1 MNDPSSDD
9 ERPDDAP
16 DEEAFEEAEEPRDP
30 PEGSF
35 AAASADVDDED
46 HDYDDEGAEGPGL
59 KKSIAAQGT
68 TLEAVLESLIFVSDK
83 PVTDRQLAKAA
94 RSRTA
99 DVRAALE
106 KLREFY
112 STRGVHLVEVGGGFQ
127 FRSAVSSAV
136 FVRDFVA
143 RKPVKLT
150 RAQVETLAIVA
161 YRQPVTRPEV
171 DDIRGVDSGA
181 ALKVLSDRNLI
192 KILGRKDEPGRP
204 LLYGTTPQFLEFFGM
219 ASLRDLPTL
228 QEFSELNEES
238 RGIFERRMGEPLD
251 LKSIDQAAKAA
262 EEGAQADLFDESD
275 DADADAQGPENVDA
289 EATGDEDSEASDED
303 APTASSAQTDSND
316 DDSDDDD
323 SDGDDSDDDDSNDD
337 DSDDDDSDDDDSDDD
352 DSDDDDSDDD
362 DSDDDD
368 SDDDDSDDDDSDDD
382 DSDDDDSDDDASR
395 DSTSEDEDE
404 DDEEDDDDDWD
415 DEDDEDDD

>member
-1 MNDPSSDD
+1 MSDATPDD
-9 ERPDDAP
+9 ERPESAEPDDDEDDVADSYEPRDRSAADPDDA
-16 DEEAFEEAEEPRDP
+16 ADP

-35 AAASADVDDED
+35 AAASADVDGED
-46 HDYDDEGAEGPGL
+46 PEDYEESFEGPGL
-59 KKSIAAQGT
+59 KKSIVAQGT

-94 RSRTA
+94 RSRLA
-99 DVRAALE
+99 DVKAALE
-106 KLREFY
+106 KLRAFY

-251 LKSIDQAAKAA
+251 LKSIDAAAKAA
-262 EEGAQADLFDESD
+262 EEGAQAEMFDASDSESDSETETESETEAETETESQTESRRARATTDESD
-275 DADADAQGPENVDA
+275 D
-289 EATGDEDSEASDED
+289 
-303 APTASSAQTDSND
+303 D
-316 DDSDDDD
+316 DDASSDDDD
-323 SDGDDSDDDDSNDD
+323 DDADEDDD
-337 DSDDDDSDDDDSDDD
+337 DDDDSDDDDESDDDDD
-352 DSDDDDSDDD
+352 DSDDGAASSGSDEE
-362 DSDDDD
+362 
-368 SDDDDSDDDDSDDD
+368 
-382 DSDDDDSDDDASR
+382 
-395 DSTSEDEDE
+395 SEDED
-404 DDEEDDDDDWD
+404 DDDDDDWD
-415 DEDDEDDD
+415 DEDDDEDDD

>member
-112 STRGVHLVEVGGGFQ
+112 STRGIHLVEVGGGFQ

-251 LKSIDQAAKAA
+251 LKSIDEAAKAA
-262 EEGAQADLFDESD
+262 EEGAQADLFDESEED
-275 DADADAQGPENVDA
+275 ADPDGADADATDRGSEESDDPTPEPASA
-289 EATGDEDSEASDED
+289 EA
-303 APTASSAQTDSND
+303 N
-316 DDSDDDD
+316 SDDDD
-323 SDGDDSDDDDSNDD
+323 SDDD

-404 DDEEDDDDDWD
+404 DDDEEDDDDDWD

>member
-1 MNDPSSDD
+1 MSDATPDD
-9 ERPDDAP
+9 ERPESAEPDD
-16 DEEAFEEAEEPRDP
+16 DEDDVAGSYEPRDP

-35 AAASADVDDED
+35 AAASADVDGED
-46 HDYDDEGAEGPGL
+46 PEDYEESFEGPGL
-59 KKSIAAQGT
+59 KKSIVAQGT

-94 RSRTA
+94 RSRLA
-99 DVRAALE
+99 DVKAALE
-106 KLREFY
+106 KLRAFY

-251 LKSIDQAAKAA
+251 LKSIDAAAKAA
-262 EEGAQADLFDESD
+262 EEGAQAEMFDESD
-275 DADADAQGPENVDA
+275 SESETESEPE
-289 EATGDEDSEASDED
+289 TDSESETESESESDSETESESETV
-303 APTASSAQTDSND
+303 AESESRARSD
-316 DDSDDDD
+316 DESRARSDDDD
-323 SDGDDSDDDDSNDD
+323 ESDEDDDDDDHEDDHEDD
-337 DSDDDDSDDDDSDDD
+337 DEDDDEDDEDDEDD
-352 DSDDDDSDDD
+352 
-362 DSDDDD
+362 
-368 SDDDDSDDDDSDDD
+368 
-382 DSDDDDSDDDASR
+382 
-395 DSTSEDEDE
+395 DEDE
-404 DDEEDDDDDWD
+404 DDEDDDESDDASSGSDEESDDDDDDDDDWD
-415 DEDDEDDD
+415 DEDEDEDDD